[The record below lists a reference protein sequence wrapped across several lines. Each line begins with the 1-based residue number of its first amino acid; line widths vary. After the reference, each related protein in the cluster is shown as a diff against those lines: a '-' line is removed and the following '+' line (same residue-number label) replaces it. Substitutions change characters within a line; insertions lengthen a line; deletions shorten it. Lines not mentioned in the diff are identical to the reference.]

1 MTAKIVEVLA
11 QILDYLNNKDV
22 SLDEISKRL
31 CSQKEFDKQTVSA
44 AFSLVYDKVLSKK
57 VAKNK
62 IQTRKNKDFRVLSDD
77 EKEILGIENCNY
89 LVYLLNVGLIGT
101 NDFELILE
109 QILMFPYNT
118 ISKEDINWLVFI
130 SIIEFNADI
139 LPGSRVLLNSSD
151 TIN

>member
-11 QILDYLNNKDV
+11 QILDYLNNKNV
-22 SLDEISKRL
+22 SLDEINKKL
-31 CSQKEFDKQTVSA
+31 VSQKEFDKQTVSA

-62 IQTRKNKDFRVLSDD
+62 NQTRKNKNFRVLSND
-77 EKEILGIENCNY
+77 EKELLGVDNFNY

-101 NDFELILE
+101 GDFELILE
-109 QILMFPYNT
+109 QILLFPYNT